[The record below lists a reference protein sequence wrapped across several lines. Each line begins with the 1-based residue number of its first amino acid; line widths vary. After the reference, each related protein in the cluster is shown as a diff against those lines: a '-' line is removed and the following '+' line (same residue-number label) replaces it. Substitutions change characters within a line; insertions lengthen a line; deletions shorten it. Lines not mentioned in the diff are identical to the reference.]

1 MSEITRRSLFSKVAL
16 GSVMVAVPSLSMLSE
31 VEAAAFNKAVDIN
44 NMTDL
49 EKIHIPKVTL
59 PPVVEDGNQAPVIVE
74 IDHPMDDDHYIKSVQ
89 ILNFNDPVVI
99 KGQCFFT
106 PQSGQAF
113 VSTQIR
119 LAGGESRVWVVSE
132 CNQHGKWA
140 ISKDVKVAAGGC

>member
-1 MSEITRRSLFSKVAL
+1 
-16 GSVMVAVPSLSMLSE
+16 MVAVPSLSMLSE
-31 VEAAAFNKAVDIN
+31 VEAAAFNKAVDLN

-59 PPVVEDGNQAPVIVE
+59 PPVVEDGNQAPIIVE

-119 LAGGESRVWVVSE
+119 LALLSEFVYSQMPCLLYTSPSPRDATLSRMPSS
-132 CNQHGKWA
+132 A
-140 ISKDVKVAAGGC
+140 